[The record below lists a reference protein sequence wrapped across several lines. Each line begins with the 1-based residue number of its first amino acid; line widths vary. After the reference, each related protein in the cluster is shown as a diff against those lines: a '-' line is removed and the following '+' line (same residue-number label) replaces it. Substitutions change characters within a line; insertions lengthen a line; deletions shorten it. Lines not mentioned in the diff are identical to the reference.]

1 MALNKRTAGAPSAL
15 VAFRCDAQFVDD
27 PKDIV
32 RRGYDLVSRAYR
44 ADDADDSHYTA
55 WLELI
60 ETRVAAGAPVLDLGC
75 GCGVPVARRLARRYV
90 VTGVDFSP
98 VQIERA
104 RGLVPRATFLCADMT
119 TLSFP
124 DESFDAV
131 TCLYALI
138 HLPLA
143 EQPTLLR
150 SVSRWLQPGGLFLAT
165 VGHEAWTGLEKDWL
179 GVAGGDMWWSH
190 ADASTYRRWFSEAGL
205 AIERETFV
213 PEGAGGHTLL
223 VATR

>member
-1 MALNKRTAGAPSAL
+1 MLSR
-15 VAFRCDAQFVDD
+15 VDD

-44 ADDADDSHYTA
+44 ADDGDDSQYAA
-55 WLELI
+55 WLELV

-75 GCGVPVARRLARRYV
+75 GCGVPVARRLAQRYV
-90 VTGVDFSP
+90 VTGVD
-98 VQIERA
+98 
-104 RGLVPRATFLCADMT
+104 
-119 TLSFP
+119 LSI
-124 DESFDAV
+124 

-143 EQPTLLR
+143 EQPALLR

-165 VGHEAWTGLEKDWL
+165 VGHQAWTGLEKDWL